1 MCRCPR
7 ALLWIHQ
14 RMVIEMAVPFGV
26 PAVPVLHASEPI
38 DPTLWAWLSDK
49 IDHVLGLS
57 PGMVIAILGTFIVLF
72 PIVVM
77 VMVWR
82 RRGEMGR

>member
-1 MCRCPR
+1 MAGPLGSGTFVPP
-7 ALLWIHQ
+7 LLH
-14 RMVIEMAVPFGV
+14 VSDA
-26 PAVPVLHASEPI
+26 I

-49 IDHVLGLS
+49 IDHVLGVS
-57 PGMVIAILGTFIVLF
+57 PGVFVAIVGTLVVVF

-77 VMVWR
+77 VLGIR

>member
-1 MCRCPR
+1 
-7 ALLWIHQ
+7 
-14 RMVIEMAVPFGV
+14 MAVPLGL
-26 PAVPVLHASEPI
+26 PSGTPLGPLLHNAEPI

-57 PGMVIAILGTFIVLF
+57 PAVVIAIIGVFIVLF

-77 VMVWR
+77 VVAVRR
-82 RRGEMGR
+82 RRGMERANEQID

>member
-1 MCRCPR
+1 MSP
-7 ALLWIHQ
+7 LLH
-14 RMVIEMAVPFGV
+14 V
-26 PAVPVLHASEPI
+26 SEPI

-57 PGMVIAILGTFIVLF
+57 PGVVIAIIGAFIVLF

-77 VMVWR
+77 VYAVR
-82 RRGEMGR
+82 RRHGMERGSEQAD

>member
-1 MCRCPR
+1 
-7 ALLWIHQ
+7 
-14 RMVIEMAVPFGV
+14 MAVPFGV